1 MNYGNCKCCGK
12 ATSYKD
18 IPLCENCNTNYKR
31 KVKEFVLKF
40 PNSTIDDVAKG
51 TAVPAKIVSYYA
63 KVGVVRL
70 VSQEIADRKKKLQL
84 LAMKGLIQEKPKS
97 RVSEDNDWSKAQMR
111 YFTPE
116 KLAEIRAKKR

>member
-18 IPLCENCNTNYKR
+18 IPLCDGCNTNYKR

-40 PNSTIDDVAKG
+40 PNSTIEDVTKG
-51 TAVPAKIVSYYA
+51 TGVPSKVVGYYA

-70 VSQEIADRKKKLQL
+70 VSQEIADRKKKMQL
-84 LAMKGLIQEKPKS
+84 LAMKGLIQEKPRSK
-97 RVSEDNDWSKAQMR
+97 VSDDYDYAKPQMR
-111 YFTPE
+111 YFTHE